1 MPAHPVVHLRAVYS
15 PLLSRSTRP
24 AGKVAAIIFLLYP
37 TKLCFLRTGSLNS
50 SNTPIPPST
59 LSSNRHPHLPC
70 GHPDSTLQGVVP
82 AGSTCPVAA
91 VRTVPEAAHIDLAA
105 VRIGL
110 EGDRSRGLVRM
121 GSVMRRSGRMSRC
134 CCSRVA
140 VAVVARRVLH
150 GRHRGGLVADFAG
163 RREVRL
169 RVRSVVL
176 C

>member
-1 MPAHPVVHLRAVYS
+1 
-15 PLLSRSTRP
+15 
-24 AGKVAAIIFLLYP
+24 
-37 TKLCFLRTGSLNS
+37 
-50 SNTPIPPST
+50 
-59 LSSNRHPHLPC
+59 
-70 GHPDSTLQGVVP
+70 VVP

-121 GSVMRRSGRMSRC
+121 GSVMRRC